1 MDVIVLCQKG
11 MIAENSGDCK
21 MEGLFLYP
29 IGAMHTAPL
38 VRGIA
43 KAMARCHAICDI
55 VSDITLTEEQVH
67 SNAVVAFKA
76 FCEGQETEYLTDD
89 LEALEALYVDAYV
102 GMYHQRYAE
111 ILKNLEKIARE
122 RNLNCAD

>member
-1 MDVIVLCQKG
+1 

-43 KAMARCHAICDI
+43 KAMARCHAICDLF
-55 VSDITLTEEQVH
+55 SDIVLTDEEVH
-67 SNAVVAFKA
+67 NNATIAFKS
-76 FCEGQETEYLTDD
+76 FCESQETEYLTDD
-89 LEALEALYVDAYV
+89 VAGLETMYVSAYE

-111 ILKNLEKIARE
+111 IIANLEKMAVE